1 MKYLFILALS
11 VSFLFCQIG
20 PVGGGGTIPSTTNV
34 LKGDGAGN
42 AAAVSGTSTNCVLV
56 NGTNTVCAG
65 SVGSATL
72 QAGNITGLCSS
83 DNNQR
88 YYWTSAS
95 AASYSIPPAP
105 SVACSVILQNNDPSN
120 ALSITNAGA
129 QTVNGQTSGLAMAA
143 CTAPTN
149 GCPVKVLSWDLT
161 NSVWIFGNP
170 TTPGAS
176 GIGYGGSSTAS
187 LPVATGSTTFG
198 TQAGL
203 GYVAGANSYVT
214 ACSASAPT
222 ACMTGPV
229 TSYSGTTLVLNVT
242 STTGSGTHADW
253 VFTVSGPT
261 GATGSNGTNGTN
273 GTNGAISQIQQSG
286 SAKPVEPFLNFTGS
300 GLSGCADN
308 PGATRTDCTFS
319 AGQSVYPSTSI
330 LGAEVGE
337 SSSAGSLFSA
347 SHQSCAAGKLTFW
360 PVSGWFVSL
369 GQVLT
374 GAQTLAGYTGLVP
387 CSPSAAVS
395 NGGPG
400 SPMLVNI
407 APGAA
412 TGGYVNTFAYD
423 GLHVNVGTQLASI
436 FSLTTLGGGTGVT
449 FVADSGN
456 TTVLGAAPQ
465 AATVLSTTAYIGF
478 GHTSAAYCSTEL
490 NCAIPM
496 PIGGTWSLFAAC
508 TSTTP
513 TSSITLAFRV
523 NGASS
528 GTPSTLGGTSG
539 TTVGCNLYDTVD
551 SASTSAG
558 DYVDTQYVSGIGTP
572 AVIDWIASAFT
583 ASSGMPIWSLVSGT
597 VGATQ
602 TYALP
607 FTAANSTTF
616 TSAETVITR
625 PCTASKLY
633 ATQSGNNGAGVST
646 TYGLYR
652 ATGTTGT
659 PTLTALTGTIATGAG
674 NGSTLVDGTDTVAL
688 SAGDRIALGYIAAGG
703 TSPTIG
709 GISVLCQ

>member
-1 MKYLFILALS
+1 MFNPLAPPCITQCSSRINMPTRSLIGIVILAGAAFAQL
-11 VSFLFCQIG
+11 G
-20 PVGGGGTIPSTTNV
+20 PGGGVSQYPGVQGPPGTV
-34 LKGDGAGN
+34 GN
-42 AAAVSGTSTNCVLV
+42 T
-56 NGTNTVCAG
+56 
-65 SVGSATL
+65 TL
-72 QAGNITGLCSS
+72 QTGAITGTCVS

-88 YYWTSAS
+88 YYWTNAS
-95 AASYSIPPAP
+95 GASYSVPPAP
-105 SVACSVILQNNDPSN
+105 ASECSVLLQNNDPSN
-120 ALSITNAGA
+120 TLSITNAGA
-129 QTVNGQTSGLAMAA
+129 QTVNGQTSGLTISA
-143 CTAPTN
+143 CTTPTA
-149 GCPVKVLSWDLT
+149 GCPVKVLSYDVA
-161 NSVWIFGNP
+161 NSVWTFGNP
-170 TTPGAS
+170 TTAGAA

-187 LPVATGSTTFG
+187 LTVGTGSKTFG
-198 TQAGL
+198 TQSGL
-203 GYVAGANSYVT
+203 AYIGGSNSYVT
-214 ACSASAPT
+214 ACSSGTPS
-222 ACMTGPV
+222 ACMTGTV

-253 VFTVSGPT
+253 VFTVSGPI
-261 GATGSNGTNGTN
+261 GATGANGTNGA
-273 GTNGAISQIQQSG
+273 NGAISQIQQSG

-319 AGQSVYPSTSI
+319 AGQSVYPSTST

-337 SSSAGSLFSA
+337 SSNAGSLFSA
-347 SHQSCAAGKLTFW
+347 NHQSCAAGKLTFW
-360 PVSGWFVSL
+360 PVPGWFVSL

-374 GAQTLAGYTGLVP
+374 GAQTLAGYTGLLP
-387 CSPSAAVS
+387 CAPSAAVS

-400 SPMLVNI
+400 SLMLVNI

-423 GLHVNVGTQLASI
+423 GLHVNAGTQLASI

-465 AATVLSTTAYIGF
+465 AVTVLSTTAYIGF
-478 GHTSAAYCSTEL
+478 GHAAATYCSTEL
-490 NCAIPM
+490 SCAIPM

-513 TSSITLAFRV
+513 TSALTLAFRI

-539 TTVGCNLYDTVD
+539 TTVGCNLYDIVD
-551 SASTSAG
+551 SASSSAG